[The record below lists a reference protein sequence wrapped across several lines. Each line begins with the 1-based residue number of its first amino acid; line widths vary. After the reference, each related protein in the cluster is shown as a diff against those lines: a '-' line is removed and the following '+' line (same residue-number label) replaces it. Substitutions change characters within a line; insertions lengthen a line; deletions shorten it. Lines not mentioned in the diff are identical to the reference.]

1 MLARLQVSCTL
12 AQILAPLT
20 FVGVWVGEV
29 LLCLLWVR
37 TLSLREVKELAQV
50 TQLGSG

>member
-20 FVGVWVGEV
+20 FVGAWVGEV
-29 LLCLLWVR
+29 LLSSFTMGEDTEGQR
-37 TLSLREVKELAQV
+37 
-50 TQLGSG
+50 G